1 MVQNKAHKVYAQQQ
15 IYTASPAQL
24 VYMLYDH
31 AISALRDAIKAIEEN
46 NIEKRWK
53 ANSKACEIITHLW
66 TTLDMEGGG
75 AIAQNLDQL
84 FGFMLTKLPE
94 VDFKNNPQP
103 AKEVITLLEPL
114 RDAWKELLET
124 KSEQELA
131 QAAADVRADNPTAP
145 TTAEVIAGQPATQ
158 TPPVDAA
165 APKAPTPTTYAKSF
179 SAPLPPK
186 SPDGKNSQS
195 VSVSA

>member
-1 MVQNKAHKVYAQQQ
+1 MVQKNAHKVYAQQQ
-15 IYTASPAQL
+15 IYTASPAKL

-31 AISALRDAIKAIEEN
+31 AIGALRDAIKAIEEN

-53 ANSKACEIITHLW
+53 SNTKACEIITHLW

-75 AIAQNLDQL
+75 SIAQNLDQL

-103 AKEVITLLEPL
+103 AKDVITLLEPL

-124 KSEQELA
+124 KTEQELA
-131 QAAADVRADNPTAP
+131 QAAADVRTDNPALP
-145 TTAEVIAGQPATQ
+145 TTEQVVTGQAASSTPAPEST
-158 TPPVDAA
+158 
-165 APKAPTPTTYAKSF
+165 APKAPVPTTYAKSF
-179 SAPLPPK
+179 AAPLPPK
-186 SPDGKNSQS
+186 SPDGKNNQS